1 MGMGP
6 YPITLRRSVLSSP
19 SLREGEEGVVDVE
32 DVVEVVI
39 AKEEDDDE
47 PIEVIPMLESPPR
60 RPTYKQMAHLDRLTG
75 STHRTPS
82 AANRCKGGWSGLA

>member
-60 RPTYKQMAHLDRLTG
+60 RPTYK
-75 STHRTPS
+75 
-82 AANRCKGGWSGLA
+82 